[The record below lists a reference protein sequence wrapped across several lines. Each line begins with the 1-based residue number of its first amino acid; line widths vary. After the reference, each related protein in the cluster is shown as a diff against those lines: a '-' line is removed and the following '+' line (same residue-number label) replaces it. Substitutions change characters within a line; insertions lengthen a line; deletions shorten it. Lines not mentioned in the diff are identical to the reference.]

1 MAKSTPE
8 VTSIAPEVLAKYE
21 PVIGLEVHVQL
32 LTRTKIFCGCSTRF
46 GDPPNTNVCPVCLGL
61 PGTLPVLNKRA
72 VEMAMRASLALNCTV
87 HDHSRFARKNY
98 FYPDLPKGYQ
108 ISQYELPL
116 ATGGWLE
123 VEVGGAK
130 KRIGITRLHLEED
143 AAKNLHE
150 GFSQSATKAY
160 IDYNRCGTP
169 LSEIVSEPDMR
180 TPEEAYAYLTTLR
193 QIMLY
198 TGVSDCNMEEG
209 SLRCDA
215 NVSVRLRGSKE
226 FGTKV
231 EVKNLNSF
239 RFLQKALE
247 YEIERHIGVLDSGG
261 RLSQE
266 TRLWNQAEGHTVS
279 MRSKE
284 KAHDYRY
291 FPEPD
296 LLPVHVSS
304 AWREEVRRTLPELP
318 EAKRARFVS
327 SYGITPYDAEVLT
340 NTQALADYFEAAV
353 KAGAPGKAAANWI
366 QTEVL
371 RGLKDCR
378 KEITAS
384 PVSPAALAELVKLVE
399 SAKITGTVGKK
410 VFATM
415 FESGRT
421 AAEIVAAEGLSAQ
434 VSDAAI
440 EQAAREVIAKNPDN
454 VAKYKSGN
462 EGVFKFLVGQVMK
475 ATRGQ
480 ANPQTVND
488 TLRRLLYPTLKEQH
502 EKAVGDSFFDRYNE
516 QQGTSYVFSREGKP
530 PEPDLVYEDKTL
542 GTVGVEITSTYLNE
556 EEGKFVGQLSRGEL
570 KPGAVWTSG
579 TISAGIDDFAS
590 QLLAAIQKKLGKT
603 YSLSPTWLVVD
614 FNCPLGQK
622 SEAAEIV
629 GKVAELI
636 RSIEP
641 MPFAQIW
648 VVWQIPNVQPAQY
661 EVFQVR

>member
-1 MAKSTPE
+1 MAKFTPAE
-8 VTSIAPEVLAKYE
+8 TSIAPEVLAKYE

-72 VEMAMRASLALNCTV
+72 VEMTMRASLALNCTV

-180 TPEEAYAYLTTLR
+180 TPDEAYAYLTTLR
-193 QIMLY
+193 QILLY

-239 RFLQKALE
+239 RYLQKALE
-247 YEIERHIGVLDSGG
+247 YEIKRHIGVLESGG
-261 RLSQE
+261 RISQE
-266 TRLWNQAEGHTVS
+266 TRLWNQAESHTVS

-296 LLPVHVSS
+296 LLPVHVSL
-304 AWREEVRRTLPELP
+304 AWRDEVLHTLPELP

-327 SYGITPYDAEVLT
+327 SFGITPYDAEVLT
-340 NTQALADYFEAAV
+340 NTQPLADYFESV
-353 KAGAPGKAAANWI
+353 VTAGTPGKAAANWML
-366 QTEVL
+366 TELL
-371 RGLKDCR
+371 RGLKDSG
-378 KEITAS
+378 KEINAS
-384 PVSPAALAELVKLVE
+384 PVPPAALAELVKLVE
-399 SAKITGTVGKK
+399 SAKITGAIGKK

-415 FESGRT
+415 FESGRG
-421 AAEIVAAEGLSAQ
+421 AAEIIAAEGLGAQ
-434 VSDAAI
+434 VSAAAI
-440 EQAAREVIAKNPDN
+440 EQAAREIIAKDPAN
-454 VAKYKSGN
+454 VAKFKAGN
-462 EGVFKFLVGQVMK
+462 EGVFKFFVGQVMK

-480 ANPQTVND
+480 ASPQDVSD
-488 TLRRLLYPTLKEQH
+488 ILRKLL
-502 EKAVGDSFFDRYNE
+502 S
-516 QQGTSYVFSREGKP
+516 
-530 PEPDLVYEDKTL
+530 
-542 GTVGVEITSTYLNE
+542 
-556 EEGKFVGQLSRGEL
+556 
-570 KPGAVWTSG
+570 
-579 TISAGIDDFAS
+579 
-590 QLLAAIQKKLGKT
+590 
-603 YSLSPTWLVVD
+603 
-614 FNCPLGQK
+614 
-622 SEAAEIV
+622 
-629 GKVAELI
+629 
-636 RSIEP
+636 
-641 MPFAQIW
+641 
-648 VVWQIPNVQPAQY
+648 
-661 EVFQVR
+661 

>member
-1 MAKSTPE
+1 MPKS
-8 VTSIAPEVLAKYE
+8 APEEASLSPEILAKYE

-32 LTRTKIFCGCSTRF
+32 LSKTKIFCGCSTRF

-87 HDHSRFARKNY
+87 HERSRFARKNY

-116 ATGGWLE
+116 STGGWLDIE
-123 VEVGGAK
+123 VAGAA

-150 GFSQSATKAY
+150 GFSESATKAY

-169 LSEIVSEPDMR
+169 LVEIVSEPDIR
-180 TPEEAYAYLTTLR
+180 SSEEAHAYLTALR

-215 NVSVRLRGSKE
+215 NVSVRRRGSDK

-247 YEIERHIGVLDSGG
+247 YEIERHIGVLESGG
-261 RLSQE
+261 RVAQE
-266 TRLWNQAEGHTVS
+266 TRLWHQAEGRTVG

-296 LLPVHVSS
+296 LLPVHVSA
-304 AWREEVRRTLPELP
+304 AWREEVRRQLPELP
-318 EAKRARFVS
+318 EAKRARFVA
-327 SYGITPYDAEVLT
+327 SYGITPYDAGVLT
-340 NTQALADYFEAAV
+340 ATKPLADYFEAVA
-353 KAGAPGKAAANWI
+353 KARAPGKAAANWM
-366 QTEVL
+366 QTELL
-371 RGLKDCR
+371 RRLNDSG
-378 KEITAS
+378 KEIEAS
-384 PVSPAALAELVKLVE
+384 PVSAKSLAELIEIVE
-399 SAKITGTVGKK
+399 SGKITAAVAKR

-415 FESGRT
+415 FESGRS
-421 AAEIVAAEGLSAQ
+421 AADIVAAEDLGAQ
-434 VSDAAI
+434 VSESAI
-440 EQAAREVIAKNPDN
+440 EAAAREVISKNPDN

-462 EGVFKFLVGQVMK
+462 EGVFKFFVGQVMR

-480 ANPQTVND
+480 ANPQSVND
-488 TLRRLLYPTLKEQH
+488 VLRKLL
-502 EKAVGDSFFDRYNE
+502 S
-516 QQGTSYVFSREGKP
+516 
-530 PEPDLVYEDKTL
+530 
-542 GTVGVEITSTYLNE
+542 
-556 EEGKFVGQLSRGEL
+556 
-570 KPGAVWTSG
+570 
-579 TISAGIDDFAS
+579 
-590 QLLAAIQKKLGKT
+590 
-603 YSLSPTWLVVD
+603 
-614 FNCPLGQK
+614 
-622 SEAAEIV
+622 
-629 GKVAELI
+629 
-636 RSIEP
+636 
-641 MPFAQIW
+641 
-648 VVWQIPNVQPAQY
+648 
-661 EVFQVR
+661 

>member
-8 VTSIAPEVLAKYE
+8 AASLAPEVLAKYE

-72 VEMAMRASLALNCTV
+72 VEMGMRAALALNCTV

-116 ATGGWLE
+116 ATNGHLE
-123 VEVGGAK
+123 IEVAGLPAAAGAR

-169 LSEIVSEPDMR
+169 LSEIVSQPDMR

-215 NVSVRLRGSKE
+215 NVSVRPRGSKQ

-247 YEIERHIGVLDSGG
+247 YEIERHIGVLESGG
-261 RLSQE
+261 RLFQE

-296 LLPVHVSS
+296 LLPVHISH
-304 AWREEVRRTLPELP
+304 AWRDDVHRTLPELP
-318 EAKRARFVS
+318 EAKRARFAA

-340 NTQALADYFEAAV
+340 STQSLADYFESVV
-353 KAGAPGKAAANWI
+353 KAGSPGKAAANWM
-366 QTEVL
+366 QTELL
-371 RGLKDCR
+371 RRLNDSG
-378 KEITAS
+378 KEIELS
-384 PVSPAALAELVKLVE
+384 PVSAKSLAELVSLVE
-399 SAKITGTVGKK
+399 SGKVTAAVGKK

-415 FESGRT
+415 FESGRP
-421 AAEIVAAEGLSAQ
+421 AADIVAAQGLGAQ
-434 VSDAAI
+434 VSDSAI
-440 EQAAREVIAKNPDN
+440 EAAAREVIAKNPDN
-454 VAKYKSGN
+454 VSKYKSGN
-462 EGVFKFLVGQVMK
+462 EGVFKFFVGQVMR

-480 ANPQTVND
+480 ASPQSVND
-488 TLRRLLYPTLKEQH
+488 ILRKLL
-502 EKAVGDSFFDRYNE
+502 
-516 QQGTSYVFSREGKP
+516 
-530 PEPDLVYEDKTL
+530 
-542 GTVGVEITSTYLNE
+542 
-556 EEGKFVGQLSRGEL
+556 
-570 KPGAVWTSG
+570 
-579 TISAGIDDFAS
+579 
-590 QLLAAIQKKLGKT
+590 
-603 YSLSPTWLVVD
+603 
-614 FNCPLGQK
+614 
-622 SEAAEIV
+622 SET
-629 GKVAELI
+629 G
-636 RSIEP
+636 
-641 MPFAQIW
+641 
-648 VVWQIPNVQPAQY
+648 
-661 EVFQVR
+661 

>member
-8 VTSIAPEVLAKYE
+8 TASLAPEVLAKYE

-46 GDPPNTNVCPVCLGL
+46 GDPPNSNVCPVCLGL

-72 VEMAMRASLALNCTV
+72 VEMAMRASLALNCTI

-108 ISQYELPL
+108 ISQYELPF

-150 GFSQSATKAY
+150 GFAQSAQKTY

-193 QIMLY
+193 QILLY

-239 RFLQKALE
+239 RYLQKALE
-247 YEIERHIGVLDSGG
+247 YEIERHIGVLESSG
-261 RLSQE
+261 RISQE

-296 LLPVHVSS
+296 LLPVHVSTV
-304 AWREEVRRTLPELP
+304 WRDEVRRTLPELP
-318 EAKRARFVS
+318 EVKRARFVS
-327 SYGITPYDAEVLT
+327 SFGITPYDAEVLT
-340 NTQALADYFEAAV
+340 NTQALADYFESV
-353 KAGAPGKAAANWI
+353 VTAGAPGKAAANWM
-366 QTEVL
+366 QTELL
-371 RGLKDCR
+371 RGLKDSG
-378 KEITAS
+378 KEIEAS
-384 PVSPAALAELVKLVE
+384 PVSPTALAELVKLVE
-399 SAKITGTVGKK
+399 SGKITGAVAKK

-415 FESGRT
+415 FESGRS

-434 VSDAAI
+434 VSEATI
-440 EQAAREVIAKNPDN
+440 EQIAREIIAKNPDN

-462 EGVFKFLVGQVMK
+462 EGVFKFFVGQIIK

-480 ANPQTVND
+480 ANPQAVND
-488 TLRRLLYPTLKEQH
+488 ILRKLL
-502 EKAVGDSFFDRYNE
+502 S
-516 QQGTSYVFSREGKP
+516 
-530 PEPDLVYEDKTL
+530 
-542 GTVGVEITSTYLNE
+542 
-556 EEGKFVGQLSRGEL
+556 
-570 KPGAVWTSG
+570 
-579 TISAGIDDFAS
+579 
-590 QLLAAIQKKLGKT
+590 
-603 YSLSPTWLVVD
+603 
-614 FNCPLGQK
+614 
-622 SEAAEIV
+622 
-629 GKVAELI
+629 
-636 RSIEP
+636 
-641 MPFAQIW
+641 
-648 VVWQIPNVQPAQY
+648 
-661 EVFQVR
+661 

>member
-1 MAKSTPE
+1 MPKSTPE
-8 VTSIAPEVLAKYE
+8 EPSLAPEVLAKYE

-116 ATGGWLE
+116 ATNGHLE
-123 VEVGGAK
+123 IEVAGAK

-180 TPEEAYAYLTTLR
+180 TPDEAYAYLTTLR
-193 QIMLY
+193 QILLY
-198 TGVSDCNMEEG
+198 TGVSDVNMEEG

-215 NVSVRLRGSKE
+215 NVSVRPRGAKE

-239 RFLQKALE
+239 RYLQKALE
-247 YEIERHIGVLDSGG
+247 FEIDRHIAVLESGG
-261 RLSQE
+261 RIAQE

-296 LLPVHVSS
+296 LLPVHISS

-318 EAKRARFVS
+318 EVKRARFVS
-327 SYGITPYDAEVLT
+327 AYGITPYDAEVLA
-340 NTQALADYFEAAV
+340 NTQALAGYFESTV
-353 KAGAPGKAAANWI
+353 KAGAPGKAAANWM
-366 QTEVL
+366 QTELL
-371 RGLKDCR
+371 RGLKDSG
-378 KEITAS
+378 KEIDGS
-384 PVSPAALAELVKLVE
+384 PISPGALAELVKLVE
-399 SAKITGTVGKK
+399 SGKITAAIGKK

-415 FESGRT
+415 FESGRG
-421 AAEIVAAEGLSAQ
+421 AAEIVAAEGLAQ
-434 VSDAAI
+434 ISDTSAI
-440 EQAAREVIAKNPDN
+440 EAAAREVIAKNPDN
-454 VAKYKSGN
+454 VAKFKGGN
-462 EGVFKFLVGQVMK
+462 EGVFKFFVGQVMK

-480 ANPQTVND
+480 ANPQVVND
-488 TLRRLLYPTLKEQH
+488 ILRRLL
-502 EKAVGDSFFDRYNE
+502 A
-516 QQGTSYVFSREGKP
+516 
-530 PEPDLVYEDKTL
+530 
-542 GTVGVEITSTYLNE
+542 
-556 EEGKFVGQLSRGEL
+556 
-570 KPGAVWTSG
+570 
-579 TISAGIDDFAS
+579 
-590 QLLAAIQKKLGKT
+590 
-603 YSLSPTWLVVD
+603 
-614 FNCPLGQK
+614 
-622 SEAAEIV
+622 
-629 GKVAELI
+629 
-636 RSIEP
+636 
-641 MPFAQIW
+641 
-648 VVWQIPNVQPAQY
+648 
-661 EVFQVR
+661 